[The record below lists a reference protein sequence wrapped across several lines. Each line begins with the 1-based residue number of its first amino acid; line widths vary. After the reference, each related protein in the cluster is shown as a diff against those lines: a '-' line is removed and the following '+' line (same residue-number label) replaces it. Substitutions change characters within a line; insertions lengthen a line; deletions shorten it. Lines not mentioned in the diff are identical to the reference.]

1 VPNLKNNIAQN
12 HGNGQLDTSPFPH
25 HISHFPPETS
35 HIQTPIAW
43 YPHIHGSHI
52 LRLPAIEL
60 PLQAPMFMYDL
71 FKSGSDCVVKLI
83 SEVNPKT
90 QILTL
95 RATIIRT
102 ILSVGCRGWFVD
114 FEQTIVQFLDAVV
127 AGCCRRFLK
136 DVLGRF
142 LILQVVIEDVADQ
155 TGVTLLPIFVFDT
168 VQSFEV
174 KEFVSGTELV
184 LLVGVF
190 VDIIKD

>member
-1 VPNLKNNIAQN
+1 
-12 HGNGQLDTSPFPH
+12 
-25 HISHFPPETS
+25 
-35 HIQTPIAW
+35 
-43 YPHIHGSHI
+43 
-52 LRLPAIEL
+52 
-60 PLQAPMFMYDL
+60 
-71 FKSGSDCVVKLI
+71 
-83 SEVNPKT
+83 
-90 QILTL
+90 
-95 RATIIRT
+95 
-102 ILSVGCRGWFVD
+102 
-114 FEQTIVQFLDAVV
+114 LDAVV